1 MIGGMDLRRN
11 LRYLINQEF
20 ILRNG
25 NQETV
30 KAFCALLAVKY
41 DEIDFSK
48 PLPKKLPTGF
58 GPDIELGS
66 YIACDICGDRLRLS
80 DEEKLI
86 AHNLFRM
93 RLGGDED
100 VEGQDGRYADRYAR
114 KRRYRRTSGR
124 DGREKRKPCGVLRDG
139 PHVGHHLRRERRQRA
154 GMETP
159 VGILCIAPRAFF
171 RPVAGRVDAA
181 FASQCRRSPE
191 RTSKN
196 HQRSLYQRETAGR

>member
-1 MIGGMDLRRN
+1 MLSCQTHQFLFGFTEEGMIGGMDLRRN

-100 VEGQDGRYADRYAR
+100 VEGLVPLKTPIVDKGRNLED
-114 KRRYRRTSGR
+114 
-124 DGREKRKPCGVLRDG
+124 
-139 PHVGHHLRRERRQRA
+139 
-154 GMETP
+154 
-159 VGILCIAPRAFF
+159 F
-171 RPVAGRVDAA
+171 
-181 FASQCRRSPE
+181 
-191 RTSKN
+191 
-196 HQRSLYQRETAGR
+196 